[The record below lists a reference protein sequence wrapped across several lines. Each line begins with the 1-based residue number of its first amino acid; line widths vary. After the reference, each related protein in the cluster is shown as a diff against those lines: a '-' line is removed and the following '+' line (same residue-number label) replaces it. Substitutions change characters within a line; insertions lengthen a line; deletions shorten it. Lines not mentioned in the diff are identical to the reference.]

1 MGRGVIISRPT
12 WRYIVNFI
20 QKNYK
25 TVLIAIISFLILII
39 LASWKAQDDHSIE
52 VSDFEECAR
61 YYMVA
66 PAHPAKCWTP
76 NGEVHI
82 QYSFDDERA
91 KIDLDDATDW
101 LVNNNNLK
109 IEGEVIGG
117 WFFEASFPAELWDQ
131 QGRRF
136 VWSIATT
143 QDDWMTTDLVP
154 FEITFEI
161 PDNYQIEN
169 AILVLTKDNPS
180 GLPEY
185 DDALAWPIHLKY
197 SLLED

>member
-1 MGRGVIISRPT
+1 M
-12 WRYIVNFI
+12 NFI
-20 QKNYK
+20 QENYK
-25 TVLIAIISFLILII
+25 TILVAVISFLILII
-39 LASWKAQDDHSIE
+39 LASWKAQEEPSIE

-66 PAHPAKCWTP
+66 PTHPAKCWTSD
-76 NGEVHI
+76 GIMHI
-82 QYSFDDERA
+82 QYAFDDERV
-91 KIDLDDATDW
+91 KIDLDKTDW
-101 LVNNNNLK
+101 LVNDNNLE
-109 IEGEVIGG
+109 IEGEIIGG

-136 VWSIATT
+136 AWSIATT
-143 QDDWMTTDLVP
+143 QDDWMTMDLVP
-154 FEITFEI
+154 FKIMFEI

-169 AILVLTKDNPS
+169 AILVLIKDNPS

-197 SLLED
+197 SLLAD